1 MGQSPANL
9 ETNDREPAETANLDR
24 YGHSA
29 LPWSRPRDLLA
40 AGPLGPGT
48 TFFLGT
54 ARPDGRPHAAGVGA
68 VWMAGDLY
76 FTSGPGTR
84 KARNLVANPACT
96 LSVSLDGID
105 LVLEGDTARVLDH
118 ATLEQAAAL
127 YREAGWP
134 AEVAGEAFTAPYSP
148 RVRDAPGTCTA
159 SPSTP
164 PSGRPPSSPSAPR
177 AGASIAE
184 RVADLAEVLPG
195 LSTVGRR
202 RSAKP
207 PCCDETADPPTMNE
221 ALLAFR
227 EWRRDRNPEA
237 RNETRTRDP
246 FLTIRPR

>member
-54 ARPDGRPHAAGVGA
+54 AHPDGRPHAAGVGA

-96 LSVSLDGID
+96 ISVSVDGID
-105 LVLEGDTARVLDH
+105 LVLEGEAARVLDH

-134 AEVAGEAFTAPYSP
+134 AEVAGEAFTAPYS
-148 RVRDAPGTCTA
+148 A
-159 SPSTP
+159 
-164 PSGRPPSSPSAPR
+164 PSAGPPPWHLYR
-177 AGASIAE
+177 FAFHTAFGTATVEPFGAT
-184 RVADLAEVLPG
+184 R
-195 LSTVGRR
+195 
-202 RSAKP
+202 
-207 PCCDETADPPTMNE
+207 
-221 ALLAFR
+221 
-227 EWRRDRNPEA
+227 WRFDR
-237 RNETRTRDP
+237 
-246 FLTIRPR
+246 